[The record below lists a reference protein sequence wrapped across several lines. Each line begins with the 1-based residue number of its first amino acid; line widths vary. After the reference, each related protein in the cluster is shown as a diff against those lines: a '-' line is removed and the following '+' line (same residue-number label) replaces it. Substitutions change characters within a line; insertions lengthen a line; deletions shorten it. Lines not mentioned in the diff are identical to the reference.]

1 MFPMI
6 DWFGLSVSA
15 ARMSIDAQTV
25 IGLRMM
31 KLAAG
36 GAHAEAEA
44 VRMFSEKAAAMVEA
58 QMDIARGLMTGRAQH
73 LQPKRTLALYRRK
86 VRANKRRLSR

>member
-1 MFPMI
+1 MI

-15 ARMSIDAQTV
+15 ARLSIESQAV
-25 IGLRMM
+25 IGLRLMR
-31 KLAAG
+31 LAAG

-58 QMDIARGLMTGRAQH
+58 QFDLARGLMTGRAH
-73 LQPKRTLALYRRK
+73 LGPKRTLALYRKR
-86 VRANKRRLSR
+86 VRANRRRLSHHG